1 MRPYWLDQALKTQ
14 PDSPC
19 PPLRQNTRA
28 DVCIVGGGYTGLW
41 TAIML
46 KEQNP
51 ELDVV
56 IVEADICGAGASGR
70 NGGCALSWSAK
81 YFTLERLFGVEEAI
95 RLVKESEQSIYA
107 IGSFCEKYAVDADY
121 RLDGTLYTATNQAQV
136 VATDGV
142 IAALERNGI
151 NSFSKRPLAD
161 VQRMAGSDK
170 HLEGWFSPAA
180 ASVQPGK
187 LVRGLRRVALALG
200 VRLYEGTP
208 MTGLEE
214 GRPATVVTAQ
224 GQIRADRVVLAINA
238 WMARALPQFE
248 RSVAIVSSDM
258 IITEPRP
265 DLLQKI
271 DLTRADRV
279 VLAINAWMA
288 RALPQFERSVAI
300 VSSDMIITEPR
311 PDLLQ
316 KIGLTSGVTVLDSRI
331 FVHYYHNTPDG
342 RIMLGKGGNTF
353 AYGVRMLPVFDQ
365 ASPYEDL
372 LRNTLTEFFPAFEG
386 VGIESS
392 WNGPSDRSVTGLP
405 FFGRL
410 EQSSNIF
417 YGFGYSGS
425 GVGPCHMGWQIL
437 SSMVLGLDNE
447 WTRSPLLNGP
457 LGYFPPEPIRYFGS
471 LMLRN
476 AIRRKEHAEDS
487 GRRPRLVDIGLAK
500 FAAAA
505 GKADKG

>member
-1 MRPYWLDQALKTQ
+1 MRPFWLEQALKT
-14 PDSPC
+14 DASESC
-19 PPLRQNTRA
+19 EPLQGDTST

-51 ELDVV
+51 ELEVV
-56 IVEADICGAGASGR
+56 LIEADICGAGASGR

-81 YFTLERLFGVEEAI
+81 YFTLERLFGVEEAV
-95 RLVKESEQSIYA
+95 RLVRESEHSIHA

-121 RLDGTLYTATNQAQV
+121 RLDGTLYTATNRAQCGS
-136 VATDGV
+136 TDGV

-151 NSFSKRPLAD
+151 NSFEKRPVAD
-161 VQRMAGSDK
+161 VQRMAGSSK
-170 HLEGWFSPAA
+170 HLEGWYSPAA

-187 LVRGLRRVALALG
+187 LVRGLRRVALQLG
-200 VRLYEGTP
+200 VRIYENTA

-214 GRPATVVTAQ
+214 GKPAVIQTPSGNIQ
-224 GQIRADRVVLAINA
+224 ADRVVLAMNA
-238 WMARALPQFE
+238 WMARAFPQFE

-265 DLLQKI
+265 DLLK
-271 DLTRADRV
+271 
-279 VLAINAWMA
+279 
-288 RALPQFERSVAI
+288 E
-300 VSSDMIITEPR
+300 
-311 PDLLQ
+311 
-316 KIGLTSGVTVLDSRI
+316 IGLTSGVTVLDSRI

-353 AYGVRMLPVFDQ
+353 AYGGRMLPVFDQ
-365 ASPYEDL
+365 PSPCEGL
-372 LRNTLTEFFPAFEG
+372 LRQSLVQFFPAFANVPVEAT
-386 VGIESS
+386 

-405 FFGRL
+405 FFG
-410 EQSSNIF
+410 QMSASGNVF

-425 GVGPCHMGWQIL
+425 GVGPCHMGGQIL
-437 SSMVLGLDNE
+437 ASMVQGLDNP
-447 WTRSPLLNGP
+447 WTRSPLVNGP
-457 LGYFPPEPIRYFGS
+457 LGYFPPEPIRYLGS
-471 LMLRN
+471 LMVRN
-476 AIRRKEHAEDS
+476 AIRRKERAEDC
-487 GRRPRLVDIGLAK
+487 GQRPRHLDVRLAR

>member
-1 MRPYWLDQALKTQ
+1 MRPYWLDQALKNQ
-14 PDSPC
+14 PDTPC
-19 PPLRQNTRA
+19 PPLQQDTRA

-41 TAIML
+41 TAIMI

-56 IVEADICGAGASGR
+56 IIEADICGAGASGR

-81 YFTLERLFGVEEAI
+81 YFTLERLFGVEEAV

-121 RLDGTLYTATNQAQV
+121 RLDGTLYTATNRAQV
-136 VATDGV
+136 GSTDGV

-151 NSFSKRPLAD
+151 NSFSKYALAD
-161 VQRMAGSDK
+161 VQRMAGSTR
-170 HLEGWFSPAA
+170 HIEGWFSPAA

-187 LVRGLRRVALALG
+187 LVRGLRRVALELG
-200 VRLYEGTP
+200 VRIYEGSP
-208 MTGLEE
+208 MTDLEQGL
-214 GRPATVVTAQ
+214 PATIKTQGGQVVAN
-224 GQIRADRVVLAINA
+224 RVVLAINA
-238 WMARALPQFE
+238 WMARAFPEFE

-265 DLLQKI
+265 DLL
-271 DLTRADRV
+271 
-279 VLAINAWMA
+279 
-288 RALPQFERSVAI
+288 ER
-300 VSSDMIITEPR
+300 
-311 PDLLQ
+311 
-316 KIGLTSGVTVLDSRI
+316 IGLTSGVTVLDSRI

-353 AYGVRMLPVFDQ
+353 AYGGRILPVFDQ
-365 ASPYEDL
+365 PSPYKGL
-372 LRNTLTEFFPAFEG
+372 LRNTLAEFFPDFAD
-386 VGIESS
+386 VGIAAT

-405 FFGRL
+405 FFGRMGARG
-410 EQSSNIF
+410 NIF

-425 GVGPCHMGWQIL
+425 GVGPCHMGGQIL
-437 SSMVLGLDNE
+437 SSLVLGMDNP
-447 WTRSPLLNGP
+447 WTRSPLLQGP
-457 LGYFPPEPIRYFGS
+457 LGHFPPEPIRYLGS
-471 LMLRN
+471 LMVRN
-476 AIRRKEHAEDS
+476 AVRRKEHAEDHNQ
-487 GRRPRLVDIGLAK
+487 RPSRLDVRLAK